1 MSEEFAKL
9 VAGMTGAQLIEAING
24 NSDLAKATFET
35 LAANILLRVIAN
47 NVKEIKSENGKLF
60 FTLDGEN
67 WLTTDNNV
75 WGSITG
81 DISDQTDLI
90 NALGE
95 KADNSS
101 VNSLGDR
108 VTSLGTSVSS
118 LGESVSKNARDITA
132 NSTAIGSIQAKQSK
146 QVSSDT
152 ILQLRIS
159 SGGYLQ
165 YSTNGVNWVNVQ
177 SIAEI
182 NWGAIGGEISNQV
195 DLQTI
200 LNNKVNAS
208 QLNSH
213 TGNKENPHEVTKE
226 QVGLSEV
233 DNTSDLNKPISTAA
247 QEVIDGIQTSI
258 SELNNNK
265 ISVTDDVKAVRY
277 ITLSDWNELKEAGE
291 LDATTLYFV
300 D

>member
-24 NSDLAKATFET
+24 NSDLAKTTFEA

-258 SELNNNK
+258 GELNNNK
-265 ISVTDDVKAVRY
+265 ISVTDDVKAVEY